1 MPKNKIAPNNASK
14 EIELKEKVFK
24 WNFEK
29 SVAKIRPKVEKWKT
43 LTLEIAQELYLAREN
58 LNGQIGQRKDPLAD
72 NYLEFTWADYCEA
85 IGISKR
91 IANDW
96 LKVFIPSERSE
107 TGVAYLMTPEEM
119 KAVNAERQKEE
130 ADAREA
136 RIAKFLKTGKRGEGW
151 TNADD
156 RELNARL
163 AVKRAKEVANLW
175 RDNKLKV
182 EPRRDFFAE
191 IMNHGEDLK
200 KFSLK
205 TPAQNAMQL
214 KVFDSIDSYLHSFDS
229 MNERLT
235 AAYNLSVKLKDIVNY
250 YAELDIQNAEANG
263 EE

>member
-96 LKVFIPSERSE
+96 LKVFIPSALSE
-107 TGVAYLMTPEEM
+107 TGEAYLMTPEEM

-229 MNERLT
+229 MTERLT

>member
-1 MPKNKIAPNNASK
+1 MQKNKIAPNNASK

-58 LNGQIGQRKDPLAD
+58 LNGRIGQRKDPLAD

-107 TGVAYLMTPEEM
+107 TGVAYLMTPEEI
-119 KAVNAERQKEE
+119 KAINAERQKEE
-130 ADAREA
+130 TDAREA
-136 RIAKFLKTGKRGEGW
+136 RIAKFLKTGKRGEDW

-163 AVKRAKEVANLW
+163 AVKRAKEVAETW
-175 RDNKLKV
+175 QFSKFKV

-191 IMNHGEDLK
+191 IITHGEDLK
-200 KFSLK
+200 KFRLE
-205 TPAQNAMQL
+205 TDEQNAMQL
-214 KVFDSIDSYLHSFDS
+214 KVFDSIDSYILSFKS
-229 MNERLT
+229 MKDRLT
-235 AAYNLSVKLKDIVNY
+235 AAYNLSVKLKEVTNY
-250 YAELDIQNAEANG
+250 YAELELQKMEADG